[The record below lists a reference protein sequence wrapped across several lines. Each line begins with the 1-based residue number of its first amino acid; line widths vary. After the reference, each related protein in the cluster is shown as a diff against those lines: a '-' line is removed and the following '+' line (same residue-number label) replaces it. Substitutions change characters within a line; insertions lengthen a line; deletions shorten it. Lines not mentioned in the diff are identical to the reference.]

1 MIKKEDF
8 LDRLVDQAVREYPLD
23 PVPPGLYEQVMVR
36 VERGM
41 LRPGLKFSWVDLS
54 LSALLAGFIG
64 IFLELI
70 QSFSISLLVCL
81 DESRTSVILAGYE
94 NVFPAKSDRTP
105 GGTDQYHNS
114 GDLVLYSGRCL
125 PATDP
130 LRETIASLMVV
141 IS

>member
-8 LDRLVDQAVREYPLD
+8 LERLVDQAVREYPLD
-23 PVPPGLYEQVMVR
+23 PVPPGLYEQVMDR

-70 QSFSISLLVCL
+70 QGFYRSPYWSAWMRVELLLFWQDMKMFFLQNQNVLLAGLISMITFVSLLF
-81 DESRTSVILAGYE
+81 ILTGVYRRQILYE
-94 NVFPAKSDRTP
+94 R
-105 GGTDQYHNS
+105 Q
-114 GDLVLYSGRCL
+114 L
-125 PATDP
+125 P
-130 LRETIASLMVV
+130 V
-141 IS
+141 